1 MKYTAH
7 DIREYLNRY
16 YTPWVFETWAGRS
29 IVYAVFVD
37 KQGILTTEYA
47 GGMYKYEMCL
57 DMPAGETM
65 LEFRAKHENLDYQ
78 PFYEICAALAD
89 QASKPIEY
97 QQARFLVDN
106 YYDECTELM
115 DTDIM
120 ETLLDRTYYY
130 NRYELFAAYL
140 VAHRE
145 KYGVDFI
152 I

>member
-1 MKYTAH
+1 MKYTAS
-7 DIREYLNRY
+7 DISEYLKRY

-37 KQGILTTEYA
+37 KQGVLTTEYA

-65 LEFRAKHENLDYQ
+65 LEFRAKHECLNYF

-89 QASKPIEY
+89 QVSKPVE
-97 QQARFLVDN
+97 QHQARFLVDH
-106 YYDECTELM
+106 YYSECIGLM
-115 DTDIM
+115 DSDIM
-120 ETLLDRTYYY
+120 DALDAVGYDNEYKF
-130 NRYELFAAYL
+130 FAAYL
-140 VAHRE
+140 VEHRK